1 MVLENWAIIVS
12 DSLNMLH
19 RDQEGVVYT
28 GVGNIT
34 EHAGKEAGHYVKVTE
49 YLHKLTSLHE
59 IVEVTCQLDNFDYI
73 VVGVLLI
80 SARFDALEK
89 IQEVLVC
96 DWEFLKN
103 AVKLEQFKS
112 EVG

>member
-1 MVLENWAIIVS
+1 M
-12 DSLNMLH
+12 
-19 RDQEGVVYT
+19 
-28 GVGNIT
+28 GNIT
-34 EHAGKEAGHYVKVTE
+34 EHAGKEAGHYVKITE
-49 YLHKLTSLHE
+49 YLHKLAGLHE
-59 IVEVTCQLDNFDYI
+59 IVEVTCQLNNLDDI

-96 DWEFLKN
+96 YREFLKN
-103 AVKLEQFKS
+103 AVKLEEFES

>member
-1 MVLENWAIIVS
+1 
-12 DSLNMLH
+12 
-19 RDQEGVVYT
+19 
-28 GVGNIT
+28 
-34 EHAGKEAGHYVKVTE
+34 
-49 YLHKLTSLHE
+49 
-59 IVEVTCQLDNFDYI
+59 